1 MSGDE
6 FEQLATTRCGRWS
19 SRSLVAARRVLVD
32 SAKPVDVATEL
43 GMKPQQVYVLRDR
56 FLARTSIKVSL
67 VEYMEVVEPDR
78 ALRLAPFKT
87 EVRVL
92 LKRGYSAQQIADFLR
107 ANDITTSLREIK
119 ELYKGAK

>member
-1 MSGDE
+1 
-6 FEQLATTRCGRWS
+6 
-19 SRSLVAARRVLVD
+19 
-32 SAKPVDVATEL
+32 
-43 GMKPQQVYVLRDR
+43 MKPQQVYVLRDR